1 MNAPPTNWF
10 VRLAW
15 AFWAYLVFV
24 ILFGAWVRI
33 THSGAGCGAHWP
45 TCNGDI
51 IPLQPSLE
59 TMIEYTH
66 RLTSGMCGLFGVAM
80 LVFAGKRFG
89 VRHRVFWAQGLTL
102 LFVIFEGAI
111 GAGLVLKELVADDA
125 SSARA
130 IVISLHLVNTFFLT
144 GSAAAAAFFAMRPL
158 PHITFSLGLKTLHR
172 GAGAFMVLVA
182 MAGAITA
189 LGDTLFPVAVTEGA
203 GFFAHVKDDLDA
215 ASHFLVRLRIFHP
228 VLAVIFALL
237 VLATGLRVSDEA
249 KQQNVWVSK
258 LGKALVHCT
267 LLEVALGVVNIFLG
281 APGYMQLL
289 HLLFA
294 QILWTV
300 WALIFFASWKPRR
313 A

>member
-1 MNAPPTNWF
+1 M
-10 VRLAW
+10 RLAW
-15 AFWAYLVFV
+15 CFWAYLVFV

-66 RLTSGMCGLFGVAM
+66 RLTSGLCGIFGLGM
-80 LVFAGKRFG
+80 LVFAARRFG
-89 VRHRVFWAQGLTL
+89 VKHRVFIAQALTL
-102 LFVIFEGAI
+102 LFVVFEGAI

-144 GSAAAAAFFAMRPL
+144 GSAAAAAFFARAQVSSVE
-158 PHITFSLGLKTLHR
+158 FSGSLKWMLR
-172 GAGAFMVLVA
+172 GMGAFMGVVA

-203 GFFAHVKDDLDA
+203 GFFAHVKDDLEDID
-215 ASHFLVRLRIFHP
+215 FLNEYQNTARRHTI
-228 VLAVIFALL
+228 
-237 VLATGLRVSDEA
+237 
-249 KQQNVWVSK
+249 KQ
-258 LGKALVHCT
+258 
-267 LLEVALGVVNIFLG
+267 
-281 APGYMQLL
+281 
-289 HLLFA
+289 
-294 QILWTV
+294 
-300 WALIFFASWKPRR
+300 RR
-313 A
+313 QA

>member
-1 MNAPPTNWF
+1 MTTEKPNWF

-15 AFWAYLVFV
+15 SFWAYLIFV

-66 RLTSGMCGLFGVAM
+66 RLTSGLCGIFGLGM
-80 LVFAGKRFG
+80 LAFAAKRFG
-89 VRHRVFWAQGLTL
+89 VGHRVFMAQFLTL

-144 GSAAAAAFFAMRPL
+144 GSAAAAAFFARDKVPQVQ
-158 PHITFSLGLKTLHR
+158 FSNSLKWMFR
-172 GAGAFMVLVA
+172 GVGVLMGVVA

-189 LGDTLFPVAVTEGA
+189 LGDTLFPVAVTEGG
-203 GFFAHVKDDLDA
+203 GFFAHVKEDLDVT
-215 ASHFLVRLRIFHP
+215 SHFLVRLRILHP
-228 VLAVIFALL
+228 VIAVIFAVAV
-237 VLATGLRVSDEA
+237 VLIGLNVFDEA
-249 KQQNVWVSK
+249 QEQDLFVAK
-258 LGKALVHCT
+258 LGKALMHCT
-267 LLEVALGVVNIFLG
+267 LLEVVVGGTNIVLG
-281 APGYMQLL
+281 APGYMQLI
-289 HLLFA
+289 HLFFA
-294 QILWTV
+294 QILWTL
-300 WALIFFASWKPRR
+300 WALIFFSTWRNKTS
-313 A
+313 